1 MGAACAHLTKPPA
14 SRSYTRAYFGG
25 LKTPLRSHHPGRGRA
40 CCQLIFSTFSG
51 ISDNQNGCGGAGT
64 RGGPTGG
71 RGLPALGGRG
81 SPSLSVL
88 QRLLPLKLLI
98 MSATL
103 RVEDFTQNQ
112 RLFAEP
118 PPVIK
123 VTPGQGPGAVGPCR
137 LQQSREVRRRH
148 HSEPFVLSWLLRRG
162 PTWADA
168 DCAAS
173 SPCLLGLCH
182 RWSPGSSR

>member
-1 MGAACAHLTKPPA
+1 MKAEVSLG
-14 SRSYTRAYFGG
+14 
-25 LKTPLRSHHPGRGRA
+25 
-40 CCQLIFSTFSG
+40 
-51 ISDNQNGCGGAGT
+51 
-64 RGGPTGG
+64 
-71 RGLPALGGRG
+71 LGGRG

-123 VTPGQGPGAVGPCR
+123 VTSGPGSQAAG
-137 LQQSREVRRRH
+137 
-148 HSEPFVLSWLLRRG
+148 
-162 PTWADA
+162 
-168 DCAAS
+168 AAS
-173 SPCLLGLCH
+173 APWERGGSQEAPNCALRGQLVHKVGGPSLG
-182 RWSPGSSR
+182 

>member
-1 MGAACAHLTKPPA
+1 M
-14 SRSYTRAYFGG
+14 RAEVSLG
-25 LKTPLRSHHPGRGRA
+25 
-40 CCQLIFSTFSG
+40 
-51 ISDNQNGCGGAGT
+51 
-64 RGGPTGG
+64 
-71 RGLPALGGRG
+71 LGGRG

-123 VTPGQGPGAVGPCR
+123 VTPG
-137 LQQSREVRRRH
+137 
-148 HSEPFVLSWLLRRG
+148 
-162 PTWADA
+162 
-168 DCAAS
+168 
-173 SPCLLGLCH
+173 
-182 RWSPGSSR
+182 PGSQAAGAARAPWERGGSQEAPNCTLRGQLAHKVGGPSLG